1 MVHDLELCL
10 KAQVLEC
17 RVRLQ
22 RVMAEAR
29 KLEHQYPHALKVEY
43 RGS

>member
-1 MVHDLELCL
+1 MWSRNPAPKDLYQEFRDRFT
-10 KAQVLEC
+10 V
-17 RVRLQ
+17 
-22 RVMAEAR
+22 EAR